1 MKEVHLKISNISH
14 KQWTNLLI
22 ELNLVKD
29 SWGRFGPIIDIEAKN
44 FDQIIKWGKKKHGE
58 NTDDINLT
66 VRRHHPAR
74 KNRF

>member
-1 MKEVHLKISNISH
+1 MKEIHLKISNISH

-29 SWGRFGPIIDIEAKN
+29 SWGRFGPIIDIKAKN

-58 NTDDINLT
+58 DTRDIDST
-66 VRRHHPAR
+66 VQR
-74 KNRF
+74 NRSKRSH

>member
-29 SWGRFGPIIDIEAKN
+29 AWGRLGPKINIEAKN

-58 NTDDINLT
+58 NTNDINLT
-66 VRRHHPAR
+66 VRRDHLAR

>member
-1 MKEVHLKISNISH
+1 MKEIHLKISNISH

-29 SWGRFGPIIDIEAKN
+29 SWGRFGPIIDIKAKN

-58 NTDDINLT
+58 DTRDIDST
-66 VRRHHPAR
+66 VQR
-74 KNRF
+74 NRSKRSY

>member
-1 MKEVHLKISNISH
+1 MKEIHLKISNISH

-29 SWGRFGPIIDIEAKN
+29 SWGRFGPIIDIKAKN

-58 NTDDINLT
+58 NTNDTDLT
-66 VRRHHPAR
+66 VRRDHPAR